1 MTSSKE
7 TELRAPNKIPQDRKG
22 DCESGMRQMALECS
36 VTIRYNQNAAHDANI
51 RKFAMICKRIGGT
64 TLLENLQ
71 WFAKLRRIGGTNLLG
86 GAAWRALKATIA
98 YNNIN

>member
-7 TELRAPNKIPQDRKG
+7 TELRAPNKILQDRKG

-64 TLLENLQ
+64 TLLEK
-71 WFAKLRRIGGTNLLG
+71 FAMVCKTKKKRWNQP
-86 GAAWRALKATIA
+86 AWRCGVESFESYDSIQ
-98 YNNIN
+98 